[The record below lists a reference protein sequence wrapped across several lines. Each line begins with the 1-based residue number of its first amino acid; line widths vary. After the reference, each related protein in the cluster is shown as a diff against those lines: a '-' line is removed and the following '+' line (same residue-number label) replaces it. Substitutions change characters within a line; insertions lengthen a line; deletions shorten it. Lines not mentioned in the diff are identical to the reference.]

1 MQLADL
7 ERARALKAAMSPS
20 ELAEMKRKNSELAAA
35 ALGGVGKKISK
46 TDIEAAEGANS
57 RERLLAQPV
66 AQTLAQGMTVENY
79 GKDVTKMS
87 DEEMASVNL
96 SSPAL
101 SKMEAE

>member
-7 ERARALKAAMSPS
+7 ERARAEKAAMSPS

-35 ALGGVGKKISK
+35 ALSGVGKKISK
-46 TDIEAAEGANS
+46 TDIEAAEGSGS
-57 RERLLAQPV
+57 RERLLSQPV